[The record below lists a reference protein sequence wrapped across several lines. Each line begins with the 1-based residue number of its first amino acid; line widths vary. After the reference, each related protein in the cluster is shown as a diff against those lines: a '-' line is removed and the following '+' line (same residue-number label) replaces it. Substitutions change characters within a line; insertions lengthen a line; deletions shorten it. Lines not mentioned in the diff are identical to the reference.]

1 MTPKQKAKEVVDKY
15 LCIEDGYDTDLFCDE
30 CGMSKKA
37 AQLCALVAVDE
48 ILYLLIN
55 VYEFDEFDN
64 GKVEYWKEVKKEIEK
79 L

>member
-1 MTPKQKAKEVVDKY
+1 MTPKEKAENLLRKMLSKNPN
-15 LCIEDGYDTDLFCDE
+15 IQDGLSRIDTIQA
-30 CGMSKKA
+30 K
-37 AQLCALVAVDE
+37 LCALITVDE